1 MLNSG
6 EFSHEF
12 KSTVGVE
19 FLTKQLEVDGTIV
32 KAQIWDTAGQ
42 ERFSSMMGTYYRK
55 AKGAMMVYDIS
66 KKETLPAVERWK
78 NELLQHASKDVV
90 MVLAGN
96 KCDLDGEARQIST
109 EEGKA
114 FAEQHGMEFFE
125 TSALEDINVR
135 KSFTK
140 LMVGIYH
147 KMVNPALEVSESKST
162 NNSVVLENTAASP
175 QKKGCC

>member
-1 MLNSG
+1 
-6 EFSHEF
+6 
-12 KSTVGVE
+12 
-19 FLTKQLEVDGTIV
+19 
-32 KAQIWDTAGQ
+32 
-42 ERFSSMMGTYYRK
+42 
-55 AKGAMMVYDIS
+55 MVYDIS

-147 KMVNPALEVSESKST
+147 KMVDPAEELPTHTTAK
-162 NNSVVLENTAASP
+162 NSCNTHEITSSSSSF
-175 QKKGCC
+175 